1 MANPLAP
8 LRQNKQ
14 PIDYYEEQA
23 NAVICPPL
31 RPPMPKPPVDVAPGD
46 WFVVPSG
53 PLCHQV
59 MLLNCKGPGESRR
72 YWIDF
77 HNQLAKDDEIVAIGA
92 EAGDPKLVLSEFV
105 ADPDNRG
112 AFYVTISGGTL
123 NMRSGIRFRLTLE
136 TGEVR
141 EVVLQSLV
149 MDQGLISGP
158 NCPPVSLGRGIRGTQ
173 IWIVDKDPDASYV
186 PPSGFAPLIYDMVIN
201 ETTNGLWQYQPVAG
215 SRQNI
220 WKFIIPL
227 GGPRG
232 EPGKSAYQS
241 WLDTGHT
248 GSEAEF
254 VASLKGEKGDSVD
267 STLFKKMFED
277 FMAGLP
283 LTDPGDGVSLWN
295 NGNIPTIS
303 VRQDEEQ

>member
-1 MANPLAP
+1 MSRIVPY
-8 LRQNKQ
+8 QNSKQ
-14 PIDYYEEQA
+14 EIVTIDET
-23 NAVICPPL
+23 CLPPDSHCL
-31 RPPMPKPPVDVAPGD
+31 KPKPPTDVSPWD
-46 WFVVPSG
+46 WFVVPPG
-53 PLCHQV
+53 KLCHQV

-77 HNQLAKDDEIVAIGA
+77 HNQLARDDELTAISA

-105 ADPDNRG
+105 ADPENRG

-123 NMRSGIRFRLTLE
+123 NMRSGIRFRLILD

-173 IWIVDKDPDASYV
+173 IWIADKDPDASYV
-186 PPSGFAPLIYDMVIN
+186 PPNGFAPLVYDLVIN
-201 ETTNGLWQYQPVAG
+201 ETTNGLWQYQPVTPG
-215 SRQNI
+215 SRSNA
-220 WKFIIPL
+220 WKFIIVL

-248 GSEAEF
+248 GSEDEF
-254 VASLKGEKGDSVD
+254 VASLKGEKGDSLN
-267 STLFKKMFED
+267 SALFKQMFED
-277 FMAGLP
+277 FMAELP

-303 VRQDEEQ
+303 VAKEENF